1 MMSPPSL
8 PKIVKD
14 RAFRAHNGELGVL
27 LADTRVFLD
36 ACRSD
41 RVRVLGWELWVVNH
55 RWDSET
61 NRPVPEPGSWGGGIP
76 VVDHEG
82 PAVIGGDGDVDET
95 GRQIASIDFKKE
107 VRSDWLSHVRVNFAL
122 DD

>member
-8 PKIVKD
+8 PKDVKD
-14 RAFRAHNGELGVL
+14 RAFRAHNGELGIL
-27 LADTRVFLD
+27 LADISAFLD

-41 RVRVLGWELWVVNH
+41 RVRVLGWELWVVDH
-55 RWDSET
+55 RWDAET
-61 NRPVPEPGSWGGGIP
+61 NWPVPEPGSWGGGIP
-76 VVDHEG
+76 VIDQEV

-95 GRQIASIDFKKE
+95 GRQIASFDFKKE
-107 VRSDWLSHVRVNFAL
+107 VRSDWLSHVRVNFSL